1 MTSTM
6 CNIVLNL
13 VFIKLYLEALREDKC
28 TVSLEAI
35 AKKGGSS
42 TFEVFLAG
50 FVPTLF
56 YTVRNSILKDPPNL
70 LIVLSEGNFKRQFYS
85 SKTF

>member
-28 TVSLEAI
+28 TVKSIVLSLEAI

-50 FVPTLF
+50 LCTH
-56 YTVRNSILKDPPNL
+56 
-70 LIVLSEGNFKRQFYS
+70 IVLCS
-85 SKTF
+85 

>member
-28 TVSLEAI
+28 TVKSIVLSLEAI
-35 AKKGGSS
+35 AKKR
-42 TFEVFLAG
+42 G
-50 FVPTLF
+50 FF
-56 YTVRNSILKDPPNL
+56 Y
-70 LIVLSEGNFKRQFYS
+70 F
-85 SKTF
+85 